1 MFPDPIIIKS
11 RLEELDF
18 ARGLAILLMILFHL
32 IVDLKDLYA
41 YNLDYLGGF
50 WYWEGKLS
58 AILFIFLCGL
68 SSTLSRNSVRHG
80 INIFIWAILLTSI
93 THFYNP
99 DFYIRFGILH
109 FLGISLLS
117 SHLIG
122 SLQIRWLLLLTIASF
137 IMGLVVTTSF
147 TASPYL
153 FPLGLQTRTF
163 TSLDYYPV
171 FPWYGIFVIGILIG
185 KLFYRSRQP
194 YVSIPLPKVI
204 TWLGRHSLAVY
215 LIHQP
220 ILLTILY
227 LLHKK

>member
-1 MFPDPIIIKS
+1 MLPDPIIKY

-32 IVDLKDLYA
+32 IVDLKDLYD

-58 AILFIFLCGL
+58 AIIFIFLCGL

-80 INIFIWAILLTSI
+80 IHIFIWALLLTSI
-93 THFYNP
+93 TYFYNP

-109 FLGISLLS
+109 FLGISLIS
-117 SHLIG
+117 SPLIN
-122 SLQIRWLLLLTIASF
+122 SLHSRWLQLLIIASF
-137 IMGLVVTTSF
+137 IMGLVVSRSY

-153 FPLGLQTRTF
+153 FPLGMQTRSF
-163 TSLDYYPV
+163 TSLDYYPI

-185 KLFYRSRQP
+185 NLFYKSKQP
-194 YVSIPLPKVI
+194 YITIPLPKVI
-204 TWLGRHSLAVY
+204 TWLGQRSLAVY
-215 LIHQP
+215 LLHQP
-220 ILLTILY
+220 ILLAILF